1 MRTPKTA
8 IVPKMPSLLTGAVVV
23 ASAVAGYAASL
34 AWPLPAAYV
43 AVLSPST
50 VAASPDV
57 VRALDRASPA
67 QDVAAKPPVA
77 EASPQ
82 REQTAAAPAV
92 EPQPAPQAPATA
104 PVEQSGP
111 AKAASAA
118 EPQPASEVRT
128 DAPDNPSVNAPAAKE
143 HQRASGRRARRNARV
158 AREPSAGKQAE
169 VQFAPN
175 PRPDQALRDFMTAK
189 LAGN

>member
-8 IVPKMPSLLTGAVVV
+8 VVPKMPSLLTGAVVV

-57 VRALDRASPA
+57 RALDRASPA

-77 EASPQ
+77 DTSPQ
-82 REQTAAAPAV
+82 HERTAAAPAV
-92 EPQPAPQAPATA
+92 EPEPAPQAPATA
-104 PVEQSGP
+104 PVEPSAP
-111 AKAASAA
+111 EKAASAA
-118 EPQPASEVRT
+118 EPQPASEVRS
-128 DAPDNPSVNAPAAKE
+128 DGPDNPSVNAPAARE